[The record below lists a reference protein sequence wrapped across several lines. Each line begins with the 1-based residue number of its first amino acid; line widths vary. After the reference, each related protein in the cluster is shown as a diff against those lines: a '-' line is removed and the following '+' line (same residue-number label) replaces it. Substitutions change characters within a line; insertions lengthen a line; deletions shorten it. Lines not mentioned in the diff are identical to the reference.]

1 MENTTS
7 SDITPKHRKHKK
19 PNLPHHT
26 RRRDSSEALSRP
38 KTHFQSLSID
48 STHFSDS
55 DDIWQE
61 QKEHH
66 LNWTFPADM
75 SPLDRQTWSN
85 EHTEQGEPRH
95 TVPHDLQHFKRC
107 KPKEDPTD
115 QELLELS
122 NLPGR
127 NSSNS
132 TVELQI
138 KGLSRYLPTYS
149 DEELETKRIARF
161 SNLDDQASRE
171 AEDRYL
177 KRRSSTRK

>member
-7 SDITPKHRKHKK
+7 SDITPKHRKHKN

-38 KTHFQSLSID
+38 EAHFQSLSID

-75 SPLDRQTWSN
+75 YPFDRQTWSN

-95 TVPHDLQHFKRC
+95 TVLNDLQHFKRC
-107 KPKEDPTD
+107 KTKEDPTD

-127 NSSNS
+127 NTSNS
-132 TVELQI
+132 TLELQI
-138 KGLSRYLPTYS
+138 KGLSRYLPRT
-149 DEELETKRIARF
+149 
-161 SNLDDQASRE
+161 
-171 AEDRYL
+171 
-177 KRRSSTRK
+177 